1 MADIAKINLD
11 GTTYTLK
18 DAAART
24 AAQQAQTTATSA
36 ASSAS
41 AANASAAQAATNAA
55 QAQTDAKSA
64 LSASGTNTAAIAT
77 INGKKFAK
85 ASYTGET
92 LTLTNTLIGG

>member
-18 DAAART
+18 DATART
-24 AAQQAQTTATSA
+24 AAQQAQTAATEA

-41 AANASAAQAATNAA
+41 AAKDSAAQAAVDASQAKKDA
-55 QAQTDAKSA
+55 QSA

-85 ASYTGET
+85 ASYSGET